1 MSAQLTVPTHVRLQ
15 ILSPEQVLYEGR
27 VFWVQVPLAD
37 GLIGIWPGHAPL
49 VASLGR
55 GSLQWR
61 TGQGARDLEVES
73 GVLRVDTDRCVVLV
87 GGSRA
92 AERGSRA
99 AQTDAL
105 FVGLEE
111 TLSDTLSDD
120 EVREL
125 QEE

>member
-1 MSAQLTVPTHVRLQ
+1 MSARLPVPTHVRLQ
-15 ILSPEQVLYEGR
+15 ILSPEQVLYEGN
-27 VFWVQVPLAD
+27 VSWVQVPLDD

-49 VASLGR
+49 VAPLGR
-55 GSLQWR
+55 GSVQWR
-61 TGQGARDLEVES
+61 TGERTRDLEVDS
-73 GVLRVDTDRCVVLV
+73 GMLRVDTDRCVVLV

-105 FVGLEE
+105 FVDLEE

-120 EVREL
+120 EVQEL

>member
-27 VFWVQVPLAD
+27 VFWVQVPLDD

-49 VASLGR
+49 VASLGPGR
-55 GSLQWR
+55 VEWSA
-61 TGQGARDLEVES
+61 GQQAHDLEVES
-73 GVLRVDTDRCVVLV
+73 GMLRVDTDRCVVLV
-87 GGSRA
+87 GGLRA